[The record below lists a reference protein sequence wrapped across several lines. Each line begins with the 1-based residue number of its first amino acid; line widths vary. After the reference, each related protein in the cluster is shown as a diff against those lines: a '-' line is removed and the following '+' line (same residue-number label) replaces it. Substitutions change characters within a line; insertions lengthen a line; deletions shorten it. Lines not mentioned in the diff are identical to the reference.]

1 MLGASGALTV
11 VTVAGLATG
20 LGREWLLVHNWGAG
34 ARTDAFLVALFL
46 PEAIRMMLGGGLLS
60 SAAMAWWQALPAS
73 ERPAQL
79 SRFTFGM
86 GAAAAILAGLCW
98 LLREASLGFIGPG
111 LDAAQILV
119 AEQALAV
126 MAWSLPAFVLQAT
139 WSVPLHADGRYLL
152 SGLASLTYNL
162 PAVACLAWLGP
173 DCPEVAVA
181 WSFVSGAW
189 FSALI
194 LLPGVRR
201 LGLPWRELR
210 WSADLMRQMGR
221 QIAPLLGSAMT
232 GQGVALLERIV
243 ASYLG
248 DGVITLL
255 NLARKLANL
264 PLVALMAVSQVL
276 LGLMS
281 RGHPTERDALLR
293 QGLAASTLI
302 TTPASLGLLM
312 SAPALVALLFP
323 GVAGTERLGPLL
335 GWYAVALVIA
345 GWNALLARYC
355 HAAGDTRLPFACD
368 LAGSLAQAMAMPL
381 LAWGFGLMGL
391 AAATLIGV
399 AVTGAMLLHHN
410 DLWTRVPLCRLVS
423 AAALPLLAAWVSLE
437 TLPAAPLLR
446 LGVAS
451 MAGVACLAF
460 LALVLRPWRASPAS

>member
-1 MLGASGALTV
+1 MLGASGALTL
-11 VTVAGLATG
+11 VTVAGLAAG
-20 LGREWLLVHNWGAG
+20 LGREWLLVANWGAG

-46 PEAIRMMLGGGLLS
+46 PEAIRMMIGGGLLS
-60 SAAMAWWQALPAS
+60 SAAMAWWQALPAH

-86 GAAAAILAGLCW
+86 ASVGAVLAALCW
-98 LLREASLGFIGPG
+98 LARDGLLRLIGPG
-111 LDAAQILV
+111 LDAAHLV
-119 AEQALAV
+119 AAEQALSVLAC
-126 MAWSLPAFVLQAT
+126 SLPAV
-139 WSVPLHADGRYLL
+139 V
-152 SGLASLTYNL
+152 
-162 PAVACLAWLGP
+162 CLAWLGR
-173 DCPEVAVA
+173 DCTETAVA
-181 WSFVSGAW
+181 WSFVGGAV

-194 LLPGVRR
+194 LLPDVRR
-201 LGLPWRELR
+201 MGLRWRELR
-210 WSADLMRQMGR
+210 WSGALMRQMGA
-221 QIAPLLGSAMT
+221 QVAPLLGSALT

-264 PLVALMAVSQVL
+264 PLVALTAVSQVL

-281 RGHPTERDALLR
+281 RGQAADRDPLLR

-302 TTPASLGLLM
+302 TTPAALGLLM

-323 GVAGTERLGPLL
+323 GVTGTERLAPLL

-368 LAGSLAQAMAMPL
+368 LAGSLAQAVAMPL
-381 LAWGFGLMGL
+381 LAWAFGLMGL

-399 AVTGAMLLHHN
+399 TVTGAMLLHHN
-410 DLWTRVPLCRLVS
+410 GLWPRVNLVRLRLVS
-423 AAALPLLAAWVSLE
+423 GPALVGGRGGPATPPAEPLGR
-437 TLPAAPLLR
+437 PA
-446 LGVAS
+446 VATA
-451 MAGVACLAF
+451 AGVLCLGLVA
-460 LALVLRPWRASPAS
+460 AVLRPWRPSAAP

>member
-1 MLGASGALTV
+1 MLGASGALTL
-11 VTVAGLATG
+11 VTVAGLAAG
-20 LGREWLLVHNWGAG
+20 LGREWQLVAHWGAG

-60 SAAMAWWQALPAS
+60 SAAMAWWQALPGS
-73 ERPAQL
+73 DRPAQL

-86 GAAAAILAGLCW
+86 AAMGALLASLCW
-98 LLREASLGFIGPG
+98 LAREGLLRLVGPG
-111 LDAAQILV
+111 LDAAHLMA

-126 MAWSLPAFVLQAT
+126 MAWSLPAFILQAA

-152 SGLASLTYNL
+152 SGLASLAYNL

-173 DCPEVAVA
+173 DSTELAVA
-181 WSFVSGAW
+181 WSFVGGAW
-189 FSALI
+189 FSALV
-194 LLPGVRR
+194 LLPDICRA
-201 LGLPWRELR
+201 GLPWRELR
-210 WSADLMRQMGR
+210 WSTGLMRQMGA
-221 QIAPLLGSAMT
+221 QVAPLLGSALT

-264 PLVALMAVSQVL
+264 PLVALTAVSQVL

-281 RGHPTERDALLR
+281 RGQAADRDPLLR

-302 TTPASLGLLM
+302 TTPAALGLLM

-323 GVAGTERLGPLL
+323 GVVGTDRLGPLL

-368 LAGSLAQAMAMPL
+368 LAGSLAQALAMPL

-399 AVTGAMLLHHN
+399 TVTGVMLLHHN
-410 DLWTRVPLCRLVS
+410 DLWPRVPLLRLVTVS
-423 AAALPLLAAWVSLE
+423 ALPLLAGWLSLG
-437 TLPAAPLLR
+437 TLPADPLLR
-446 LGVAS
+446 LGAATL
-451 MAGVACLAF
+451 AGVVCLVLVA
-460 LALVLRPWRASPAS
+460 AVLRPWRAPSVH

>member
-1 MLGASGALTV
+1 MLGASGALTL
-11 VTVAGLATG
+11 VTLAGLAAG
-20 LGREWLLVHNWGAG
+20 LGREWLLVANWGAG
-34 ARTDAFLVALFL
+34 ARTDAFLVAIFL
-46 PEAIRMMLGGGLLS
+46 PEAVRMMLGAGLLS
-60 SAAMAWWQALPAS
+60 SAAMSWWQAVPLS

-86 GAAAAILAGLCW
+86 AGVSGLLALACWGGREGL
-98 LLREASLGFIGPG
+98 LHLIGPG
-111 LDAAQILV
+111 LDAAHLV
-119 AEQALAV
+119 AAEQALAV
-126 MAWSLPAFVLQAT
+126 MAWSLPAFVLQAA
-139 WSVPLHADGRYLL
+139 WSVPLHAEGRYLL
-152 SGLASLTYNL
+152 SGFASLTYNL
-162 PAVACLAWLGP
+162 PAVACLAWLGR
-173 DCPEVAVA
+173 ESTETAVA
-181 WSFVSGAW
+181 WSFVGGAV

-194 LLPGVRR
+194 LLPDVRR

-210 WSADLMRQMGR
+210 WSGPLMRQMGK
-221 QIAPLLGSAMT
+221 QVAPLLGSALT

-264 PLVALMAVSQVL
+264 PLVALTAVSQVL

-281 RGHPTERDALLR
+281 RGHPTDRDPLLR
-293 QGLAASTLI
+293 QGLAVSSLI
-302 TTPASLGLLM
+302 TTPAALGLLM

-323 GVAGTERLGPLL
+323 GVSGTDRLAPLL

-368 LAGSLAQAMAMPL
+368 LAGSLVQAIAMPL
-381 LAWGFGLMGL
+381 LAWAFGLMGL

-410 DLWTRVPLCRLVS
+410 ALWPRVNLARLVFVS
-423 AAALPLLAAWVSLE
+423 ALPLVAGGLSLGS
-437 TLPAAPLLR
+437 LPAEPLPR
-446 LGVAS
+446 LAVATV
-451 MAGVACLAF
+451 AGLLCLGLVAA
-460 LALVLRPWRASPAS
+460 VLRPWRSAAAS

>member
-1 MLGASGALTV
+1 MLGASGALTL
-11 VTVAGLATG
+11 VTVAGLAAG

-60 SAAMAWWQALPAS
+60 SAAMAWLQALPAH

-79 SRFTFGM
+79 SRFTIGM
-86 GAAAAILAGLCW
+86 AGVGVVLALLCW
-98 LLREASLGFIGPG
+98 LAREGLLRFIGPG
-111 LDAAQILV
+111 MDAAHLV
-119 AEQALAV
+119 AAEQALAV
-126 MAWSLPAFVLQAT
+126 LAWSLPAFILQAA

-152 SGLASLTYNL
+152 PGFASLAYNL
-162 PAVACLAWLGP
+162 PAVACLAWLGR
-173 DCPEVAVA
+173 DCTETAVA
-181 WSFVSGAW
+181 WSFVGGAV

-210 WSADLMRQMGR
+210 WSGALMRQMGK
-221 QIAPLLGSAMT
+221 QVAPLLGSALT
-232 GQGVALLERIV
+232 GQGVALLERVV

-264 PLVALMAVSQVL
+264 PLVALTAVSQVL

-281 RGHPTERDALLR
+281 RGQAADREPLLR

-302 TTPASLGLLM
+302 TTPAALGLLM

-323 GVAGTERLGPLL
+323 GVTGTDRLAPLL

-368 LAGSLAQAMAMPL
+368 LAGSLAQAIAMPL
-381 LAWGFGLMGL
+381 LAWAFGLMGL

-410 DLWTRVPLCRLVS
+410 GLWPRVDLVRLVLVS
-423 AAALPLLAAWVSLE
+423 ALPLAAGGLSLGSLPAEPALRLAAA
-437 TLPAAPLLR
+437 TAAGLLC
-446 LGVAS
+446 LGLVA
-451 MAGVACLAF
+451 A
-460 LALVLRPWRASPAS
+460 VLRPWRQSRGR